1 MNLLPIILLRPRYQ
15 GRVVRPWGGSLHRI
29 PDQPERVASRLI
41 ALACSLSE
49 PSKVRE
55 CMQCSESNFQDYCA
69 ARKAPTQPELERLID
84 LIVREQS
91 NVITKNKELL
101 SEIRAQLAKFDRP
114 QRPD

>member
-1 MNLLPIILLRPRYQ
+1 LD
-15 GRVVRPWGGSLHRI
+15 RI

-41 ALACSLSE
+41 ALACSLVGE

-55 CMQCSESNFQDYCA
+55 CMQCSEINFQDYCA
-69 ARKAPTQPELERLID
+69 ARKAPTQPELERLIE

-101 SEIRAQLAKFDRP
+101 SEIRTKLAKFDRP